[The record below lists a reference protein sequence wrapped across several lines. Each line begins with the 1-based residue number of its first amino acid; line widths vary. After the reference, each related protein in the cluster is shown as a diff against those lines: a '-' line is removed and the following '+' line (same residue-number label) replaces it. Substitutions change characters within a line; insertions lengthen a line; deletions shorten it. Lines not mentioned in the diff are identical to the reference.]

1 LKLFINYNPKQK
13 KQGFLKF
20 QHNQEKLRNPL
31 IYAKQV
37 NLLAINYAISRK
49 SILLPK
55 CMPIIAKRFNYA
67 EKYTFIAKRFN
78 YAELYQLYGD
88 YTTAISELEPFKA
101 ENIFNIHLPKA

>member
-1 LKLFINYNPKQK
+1 MDFSVLRHYTESLK
-13 KQGFLKF
+13 
-20 QHNQEKLRNPL
+20 NPL
-31 IYAKQV
+31 IYAKKV
-37 NLLAINYAISRK
+37 NLLARKYAILRK

-55 CMPIIAKRFNYA
+55 SMPIIAKKFNYA

-78 YAELYQLYGD
+78 YAELYRLSGH